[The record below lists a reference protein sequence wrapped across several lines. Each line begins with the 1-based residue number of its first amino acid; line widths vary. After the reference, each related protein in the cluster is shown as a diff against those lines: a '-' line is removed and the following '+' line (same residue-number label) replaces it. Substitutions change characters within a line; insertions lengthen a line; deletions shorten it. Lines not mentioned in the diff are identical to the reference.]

1 MDVTLLGVL
10 AVSWVLGWL
19 GARPPEVNRAVR
31 AFRALM
37 AHRRLMGLVVG
48 LGFLAFLYFW
58 TQRVRVRS
66 RLPPHLV
73 CPWPQAASPAPLR
86 LLDML
91 CDPV

>member
-37 AHRRLMGLVVG
+37 AHRRLTGLVVG
-48 LGFLAFLYFW
+48 PGFLALYFW

-66 RLPPHLV
+66 E
-73 CPWPQAASPAPLR
+73 ASPLPGVPLATG
-86 LLDML
+86 
-91 CDPV
+91 CFPGPAETVGQAV

>member
-37 AHRRLMGLVVG
+37 AHRRLTGLVVG
-48 LGFLAFLYFW
+48 PGFLALYFW

-66 RLPPHLV
+66 EASPYLV

-86 LLDML
+86 LSDRL

>member
-37 AHRRLMGLVVG
+37 AHRRLTGLVVRQ
-48 LGFLAFLYFW
+48 GFLALYFW

-66 RLPPHLV
+66 GLPHNLV
-73 CPWPQAASPAPLR
+73 CPWPHAASPAPLR
-86 LLDML
+86 LSDRL